1 MYVYVKIGL
10 APDSSV
16 PVCGGHKVSPCLML
30 ALVGRVAMAV
40 AHYSQMWRPGG
51 SYACSVRLF
60 GLLM

>member
-40 AHYSQMWRPGG
+40 AKCGVLGVPMR
-51 SYACSVRLF
+51 VL
-60 GLLM
+60 